1 MLKDIVK
8 EYTVELVFIV
18 LIIVA
23 LLWSEVI
30 IGFLPHLPVESVS
43 DSMIDW
49 LNENWDP
56 LFVAIAGLIKLVL
69 NPITGFFTNLSPL
82 VMIVL
87 LAYAGYKLGGGRMAS
102 FIVAAL
108 LVVASMGFWA
118 QAMITMS
125 LVVTAALFALII
137 GVPLGV
143 MKFHFSKFA
152 MVLDPVLDFMQTMP
166 LFVYLIPAV
175 LFFSIGNVP
184 GIVATFIFATPPAVR
199 LTALGFE
206 QIPHELL
213 EVGSA
218 FGASRRQKLIKVEL
232 PLALPSI
239 LMGMNQTIMLSLSMV
254 VVASMIGAEGLGQEV
269 LRGITRLK
277 VGQGIAGGLGVVLLA
292 MILDRLTRQIWTKS
306 P

>member
-1 MLKDIVK
+1 
-8 EYTVELVFIV
+8 
-18 LIIVA
+18 
-23 LLWSEVI
+23 
-30 IGFLPHLPVESVS
+30 
-43 DSMIDW
+43 MIDW

-56 LFVAIAGLIKLVL
+56 FFVAIAGLIKLVL
-69 NPITGFFTNLSPL
+69 NPITGLFTNLSPL
-82 VMIVL
+82 VIIVL
-87 LAYAGYKLGGGRMAS
+87 LSYAGYKLGGWRMTGFTA
-102 FIVAAL
+102 AAL

-125 LVVTAALFALII
+125 LVVTAALFALVI

-143 MKFHFSKFA
+143 MKFHFPKFA
-152 MVLDPVLDFMQTMP
+152 MVLDPLLDFMQTMP

-213 EVGSA
+213 EVGRA
-218 FGASRRQKLIKVEL
+218 FGASRRQMLVKVEL

-277 VGQGIAGGLGVVLLA
+277 VGQGIAGGLGIVLLA
-292 MILDRLTRQIWTKS
+292 MILDRLTRQIWTKRS
-306 P
+306 

>member
-102 FIVAAL
+102 FIVVAL

-306 P
+306 S